1 MAEVVFISGLADK
14 LAYAS
19 RLLRKKHRD
28 GERVAVFGPP
38 ALLSRLDLLLW
49 TEPERDFLPHLRLQA
64 GQAPSGMQRRHTGL
78 WLLAAPDPGLRCGS
92 AVHLGEL
99 PVDQLMGFERIA
111 ELIGDDPAE
120 AQAGRQRWRDY
131 ASRGCAIRH
140 HPQAA

>member
-1 MAEVVFISGLADK
+1 MTEVVFISGLADK

-38 ALLSRLDLLLW
+38 SLLQRLDALLW
-49 TEPERDFLPHLRLQA
+49 AEPEREFLPHLKLLP
-64 GQAPSGMQRRHTGL
+64 GQAPTDMQRHHTRL
-78 WLLAAPDPGLRCGS
+78 WLLEAPDPSLRCSS

-99 PVDQLMGFERIA
+99 AVADLLVFERVA
-111 ELIGDDPAE
+111 ELVGDEPAE

-131 ASRGCAIRH
+131 AARGCPISH
-140 HPQAA
+140 HPQKS